1 MMAKAL
7 ELFSAY
13 RSGRVPPGGGY
24 VVSSCMVDGCAYVRY
39 EIVAYRRA
47 RNLDLS
53 REGLTFASD
62 GSRIFALVE
71 PEGYP
76 GKGTEPLRRDARHRI
91 PHRFAELTM
100 VVVRNH
106 SRIMVSRDPVVV
118 SAAFTVARPAE
129 IDFAFLF
136 LPRYDALDTIHAF
149 MAKTLQQECLVPATG
164 ARRAAGLIRACL
176 ARCSVGSRPW

>member
-24 VVSSCMVDGCAYVRY
+24 VVSSFMVDGCAYVRY
-39 EIVAYRRA
+39 EIVAYRNA
-47 RNLDLS
+47 RNLYLS

-62 GSRIFALVE
+62 GSRIFVLVE
-71 PEGYP
+71 PDGYP
-76 GKGTEPLRRDARHRI
+76 DRGTEPLRRDPRHRI

-100 VVVRNH
+100 VAVRNH
-106 SRIMVSRDPVVV
+106 CRVMVSRDPVVV
-118 SAAFTVARPAE
+118 SAAFTVACPAGT
-129 IDFAFLF
+129 DFAFLF

-149 MAKTLQQECLVPATG
+149 MAKTLEQECLVPATG
-164 ARRAAGLIRACL
+164 ARRAAGTIRAGL
-176 ARCSVGSRPW
+176 ARCGVGSRPW